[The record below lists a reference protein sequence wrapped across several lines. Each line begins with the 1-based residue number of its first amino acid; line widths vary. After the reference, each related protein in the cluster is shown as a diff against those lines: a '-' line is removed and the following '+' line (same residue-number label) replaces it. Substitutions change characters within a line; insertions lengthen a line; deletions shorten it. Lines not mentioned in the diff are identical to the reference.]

1 MSATLETRVY
11 RGGSLEELLP
21 QISEELGPDAVITR
35 QREGIIGGIGGFF
48 GRRCIEVEVQGAPE
62 PSLPPRVVEQE
73 RPSFLPPLPTRAVID
88 LYDSDD
94 SWSSSETDPWLARED
109 AAGDE
114 SAESF
119 ESPLLRTVL
128 DQASPFAAELA
139 SMLSPDPASEPAA
152 PPAAPAPPVATA
164 APAEAPAIEAPAAF
178 APLVVPTVQALA
190 PVVSDGAD
198 LEATGLPAAI
208 VADLVREVEAHAVP
222 FTPGEPVRDLLR
234 AELAR
239 RIRVRHGWRT
249 KRRTI
254 ALVGAPGSGKTLA
267 AAKLCRAYAGAGR
280 AVAALSLEP
289 ARNALRLGTLTE
301 GLGVT
306 LDVAECPDS
315 VPLAAAR
322 LREAALV
329 VADTPAVTI
338 GSPASVAGLARLLK
352 ALDPDEI
359 HLVLR
364 AGDSGGGAMLETL
377 RAAGV
382 AVDRLLVT
390 FAAENLPAGEAVG
403 LSLSTKLPISYVGN
417 GDAVA
422 SGLRPADPCTTA
434 RLVIS

>member
-1 MSATLETRVY
+1 MAH
-11 RGGSLEELLP
+11 
-21 QISEELGPDAVITR
+21 A
-35 QREGIIGGIGGFF
+35 
-48 GRRCIEVEVQGAPE
+48 GRRRGRREPE
-62 PSLPPRVVEQE
+62 
-73 RPSFLPPLPTRAVID
+73 
-88 LYDSDD
+88 
-94 SWSSSETDPWLARED
+94 
-109 AAGDE
+109 G
-114 SAESF
+114 F

-128 DQASPFAAELA
+128 DQASPFATELA
-139 SMLSPDPASEPAA
+139 SMLSPEAVFEPEA
-152 PPAAPAPPVATA
+152 PPKAPAPPLATA
-164 APAEAPAIEAPAAF
+164 APAETPAIEAPAAPVSP
-178 APLVVPTVQALA
+178 AVPAAWPPA

-198 LEATGLPAAI
+198 LEETGLSAAI
-208 VADLVREVEAHAVP
+208 VADLVRDVEAHAVP

-280 AVAALSLEP
+280 MVAALSLEP
-289 ARNALRLGTLTE
+289 ARNALRLGALTE

-329 VADTPAVTI
+329 VADTPAVAI
-338 GSPASVAGLARLLK
+338 GSPASVAELVRLLK

-364 AGDSGGGAMLETL
+364 AGTP
-377 RAAGV
+377 AAGRCSRRCGPPASPSTACSSRSSRRICPPARRSV
-382 AVDRLLVT
+382 SVFRRSCRSPMSEPVT
-390 FAAENLPAGEAVG
+390 PWPPGCAPPTPAPPPD
-403 LSLSTKLPISYVGN
+403 S
-417 GDAVA
+417 
-422 SGLRPADPCTTA
+422 
-434 RLVIS
+434 